1 MLTADSVGTTRAT
14 RNPALPSSTR
24 YPASARCCPLHG
36 KHDDVEHLA
45 RVRRVAGRHC
55 DLDDWQSAAGLHRTP
70 TVAEDGQP
78 LVFSPIV
85 DDVGE

>member
-1 MLTADSVGTTRAT
+1 MLTADSVGTTRAR
-14 RNPALPSSTR
+14 RNPALPSSSR
-24 YPASARCCPLHG
+24 YPAAPSRPRHG

-45 RVRRVAGRHC
+45 RVRRVTRRQC
-55 DLDDWQSAAGLHRTP
+55 DLDDWQSAAGLHRTA

-85 DDVGE
+85 DAVGE